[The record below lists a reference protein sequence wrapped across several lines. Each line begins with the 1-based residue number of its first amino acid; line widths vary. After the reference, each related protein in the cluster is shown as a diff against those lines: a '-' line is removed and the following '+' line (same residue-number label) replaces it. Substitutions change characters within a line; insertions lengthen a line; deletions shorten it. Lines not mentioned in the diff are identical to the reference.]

1 MKFDL
6 PTKASQ
12 EILQIDARE
21 VEAVLQGPALK
32 LKAMARRHG

>member
-12 EILQIDARE
+12 EVLEIDARE
-21 VEAVLQGPALK
+21 VEAVLQGL
-32 LKAMARRHG
+32 R